1 MRADHEHV
9 DRISTQT
16 TFVVL
21 GVTGILAYVLQWALL
36 PFAVAGLLG
45 YIFSAPI
52 DWTAGCTRIPRAA
65 VASLVYLALLA
76 VVWSIIFLAFPPLL
90 HELAQVAVDFQ
101 GTIETIT
108 RAAVGARTL
117 ELFGRTVDA
126 PQVTEAAVTGLR
138 NWLQQSEHLTSLGTF
153 AFFLIFDASLAAVLL
168 FYFLVGGRGIAAGL
182 FWLVPPK
189 QRPLVRH
196 IWMRLDPILKRYF
209 VGVVCVVIYAAVAA
223 YAGLGLVLGIRHAV
237 FLALLTGI
245 LEMIPVIGPASA
257 AIIAGLIAIHQAT
270 SIGPIIAYA
279 IYATALRLSIDQ
291 LVGPL
296 ALGVAARL
304 HPALIMFCFLSGG
317 VLFGIVGIIL
327 AVPVALTIKVTLSTL
342 YDEPEAA
349 DEKDR

>member
-1 MRADHEHV
+1 M
-9 DRISTQT
+9 
-16 TFVVL
+16 
-21 GVTGILAYVLQWALL
+21 
-36 PFAVAGLLG
+36 
-45 YIFSAPI
+45 
-52 DWTAGCTRIPRAA
+52 
-65 VASLVYLALLA
+65 
-76 VVWSIIFLAFPPLL
+76 
-90 HELAQVAVDFQ
+90 
-101 GTIETIT
+101 
-108 RAAVGARTL
+108 
-117 ELFGRTVDA
+117 
-126 PQVTEAAVTGLR
+126 
-138 NWLQQSEHLTSLGTF
+138 
-153 AFFLIFDASLAAVLL
+153 
-168 FYFLVGGRGIAAGL
+168 
-182 FWLVPPK
+182 
-189 QRPLVRH
+189 RH
-196 IWMRLDPILKRYF
+196 IRMRLDPILKRYF

-296 ALGVAARL
+296 ALGAAARL
-304 HPALIMFCFLSGG
+304 HPVLIMFCFLSGG